1 MGDVLQHTRDAIEI
15 FDGDLIIGNHDSI
28 TLFGT
33 QSQVR
38 LRDYSK
44 AISKILLRNNDE
56 LELAIEDVISEIEKS
71 EAQMAKKKLS
81 FFGLRNR
88 KAELTKEYNRIAT
101 YIERL
106 CLFFQMQQAQL
117 LKEIKLLEKLSA
129 TVGESIV
136 ALENDI
142 AIGEK
147 ILCNKTPTEKQS
159 DNYRPLNVIND
170 SENMDVW
177 YARLTRRIDDLRVSH
192 TVALQNQAQIRFLY
206 ENDLVLLD
214 RIAAA
219 ISNTFP
225 IWQSQMVVMLGIER
239 LEKRLED
246 QEKVFSN
253 SSQQEQL
260 DVERIVALNRKLKD
274 ALNEADS
281 LEKKD
286 LRIRKEFREATHNI
300 ERG

>member
-56 LELAIEDVISEIEKS
+56 LELAIEEVISEIEKS

-88 KAELTKEYNRIAT
+88 KKELTKEYNRIAT

-147 ILCNKTPTEKQS
+147 TLCNKTSTEKQS
-159 DNYRPLNVIND
+159 DSYHPLNFIND

>member
-1 MGDVLQHTRDAIEI
+1 MGDVLQHTRDAIGI

-28 TLFGT
+28 TLFGA

-44 AISKILLRNNDE
+44 AVSKLLLRNNDE
-56 LELAIEDVISEIEKS
+56 LELAIEEVISEIEKS

-88 KAELTKEYNRIAT
+88 KKELTKEYNRIST

-136 ALENDI
+136 ALENNI

-147 ILCNKTPTEKQS
+147 ILCDKTPTEKQS
-159 DNYRPLNVIND
+159 DNFHPLNIIDD

-177 YARLTRRIDDLRVSH
+177 YDRLTRRIDDLRVSH

-214 RIAAA
+214 RIAAT

-246 QEKVFSN
+246 QEKVFSS

-286 LRIRKEFREATHNI
+286 LHIRKEFREAIHYI

>member
-33 QSQVR
+33 QSQVK

-44 AISKILLRNNDE
+44 AISKLFLRNNDE

-101 YIERL
+101 YVERL

-117 LKEIKLLEKLSA
+117 LKEIKLLEKLST

-214 RIAAA
+214 RIAAT